1 MYTDHAHALIAAYRA
16 GHWKPDQ
23 NGDLTFRA
31 TIDKAGHVLSIEP
44 GAEGAG
50 HPRQVGISAI
60 DDMTMMTV
68 NVGTAI
74 WEARLAS
81 GLTYDEIA
89 ALNLCQDPYPSQE
102 HSTQD
107 AAR

>member
-1 MYTDHAHALIAAYRA
+1 MNQPHAQVLIAAYRA

-31 TIDKAGHVLSIEP
+31 TIDEAGHVLSVEP

-50 HPRQVGISAI
+50 HPRQIGTSAI

-89 ALNLCQDPYPSQE
+89 ALNFCQAPYPTQE
-102 HSTQD
+102 RSTQD

>member
-1 MYTDHAHALIAAYRA
+1 MHEPHAHALIAAYRA

-31 TIDKAGHVLSIEP
+31 TIDRAGHVLSVEP

-50 HPRQVGISAI
+50 HPRQVGLSAI
-60 DDMTMMTV
+60 DDMAKMTV
-68 NVGTAI
+68 NVSTAI
-74 WEARLAS
+74 WEARLEA
-81 GLTYDEIA
+81 GFTYDEIA
-89 ALNLCQDPYPSQE
+89 ALNLCQAPYPTKE